1 MLDKFITPLIKSVL
15 IPCVKQLH
23 KKGVSADQLT
33 LIGFLIGLL
42 AVPLIIFEYWYGAL
56 AVICINRIFDGLDGA
71 LARYA
76 QSSSSAG
83 GYLDITLDFLFY
95 ALIPFAFILT
105 NPEQNALAG
114 SLLLVTFIGTG
125 SSFLAFA
132 IAFHCRLFNIGGEG
146 QAYIGGLGVFLLAF
160 YFSALPVPIVWL
172 LAILASMLFGAAWA
186 FIPGYLQA
194 YRGSHVV
201 ITTIMFNFIASALMV
216 FLLVDVIR
224 DRRQMGPTTEPLINE
239 QWLPMFKDIAAYFGF
254 KVGYSPLNISFLLA
268 ILVSFGVWF
277 LIWRTKW
284 GYEMR
289 AVGHNTQAAIYAGIS
304 PKKNIILAMVISG
317 ALAGMLGVN
326 EVLGVHHKI
335 LVNFPAGYGFTGIAV
350 ALMGRNHPIGIFLA
364 SLLFGMLYQGGSEV
378 TFDMPNITRYMFVAV
393 QGVIILFSGALEN
406 LFRPQIEYFF
416 VNTLQQKTTT

>member
-1 MLDKFITPLIKSVL
+1 
-15 IPCVKQLH
+15 
-23 KKGVSADQLT
+23 
-33 LIGFLIGLL
+33 
-42 AVPLIIFEYWYGAL
+42 
-56 AVICINRIFDGLDGA
+56 
-71 LARYA
+71 
-76 QSSSSAG
+76 
-83 GYLDITLDFLFY
+83 
-95 ALIPFAFILT
+95 
-105 NPEQNALAG
+105 
-114 SLLLVTFIGTG
+114 
-125 SSFLAFA
+125 
-132 IAFHCRLFNIGGEG
+132 
-146 QAYIGGLGVFLLAF
+146 
-160 YFSALPVPIVWL
+160 
-172 LAILASMLFGAAWA
+172 MLFGAAWA
-186 FIPGYLQA
+186 IIPGYLQA

-224 DRRQMGPTTEPLINE
+224 DRRQMGPTTEALVKE
-239 QWLPMFKDIAAYFGF
+239 QWLPMFKNIAAFFGF

-289 AVGHNTQAAIYAGIS
+289 AVGHNTQAAVYAGIS

-416 VNTLQQKTTT
+416 VNIMRRKIAT